1 MKQTKAFNKIVKKHN
16 VKVIMC
22 GDDKTIPK
30 KIHTRIKLTVNR
42 IMDPFEDMKWS
53 DVYSIMENMYKE
65 GRKK

>member
-1 MKQTKAFNKIVKKHN
+1 MSKIK
-16 VKVIMC
+16 IEMC

-30 KIHTRIKLTVNR
+30 IIHKRIKLTVDR

-65 GRKK
+65 GKKERERK